1 MQRRAHFWRVAF
13 LVAVCGALALALP
26 VAARAAVPP
35 SVIGLRSASHS
46 DAGTWYANSNPIFSW
61 ASFAA
66 SGTAVDG
73 YAYLLDQN
81 PATDPGTAITAPAL
95 SLAAQQT
102 YAVGS
107 FPQGIAAADLNGDGH
122 ADLAVT
128 NAGNDTVGVLL
139 SKGDGSLA
147 AQQTYAVGGIPRS
160 IAAADLNGDGH
171 ADLAVTNG
179 GGTTISVLLGKGDG
193 SFAAQQTYAV
203 GSGPWGITAAD
214 LNGDGHPDLAV
225 TNTGGT
231 TVSVLLNN
239 GTGVFTTPAP
249 TYAVGSSP
257 GAIATVDLNGDGHPD
272 LAVTNESD
280 KTVSVLLGKGNGGF
294 AAQQTYA
301 VGSAPWG
308 IAIVDLNGD
317 GHPDLAVTNESDK
330 TVSAL
335 LDRAGLA
342 SFTGKPDGAY
352 YFHIRAHDSAGNWGP
367 PSDLQVN
374 IDTTAPA
381 TAALGLSSDAN
392 AGWQKAA
399 TVSLA
404 ASDALSGPAATYY
417 TIDGGAKQTYSAPF
431 GLADGAHTVAYWSVD
446 KAGNVEA
453 AHNGYANID
462 TKAPTAK
469 AKALNVR
476 AAKAKKGKTLKF
488 RITVADPIPG
498 CGNAT
503 LTLTLTTT
511 KGKKLWRLVEAGQ
524 PTNKA
529 LVVSYKLKK
538 KLKKGTYSIVC
549 KSTDAAG
556 NVQARATKAKL
567 KIT

>member
-179 GGTTISVLLGKGDG
+179 GGTTISVLLSKGDGSLAAQQTYAVGSGPWGITAADLNGDGHADLAVTNGGGTTISVLLGKGDG

-239 GTGVFTTPAP
+239 G
-249 TYAVGSSP
+249 S
-257 GAIATVDLNGDGHPD
+257 
-272 LAVTNESD
+272 
-280 KTVSVLLGKGNGGF
+280 GGF